1 MHKNYIKLTFL
12 VFANLLGLVRYSF
25 KISIGRG
32 SYIKGWV
39 MGVTRLLYNEPW
51 PVFRVLIFNNYNIV

>member
-1 MHKNYIKLTFL
+1 MLSINFKYSLYLCIKLTFL
-12 VFANLLGLVRYSF
+12 VFANLLRLVRYLF

-39 MGVTRLLYNEPW
+39 MGGTKILYDEPW
-51 PVFRVLIFNNYNIV
+51 PVY